1 MKISII
7 LAAYNI
13 EKYFQ
18 ECLNSLYESISEFD
32 EIIIVD
38 DGSTDS
44 TTDIARNAAEQ
55 HSQVIVHRKSNGG
68 ISSARNDGLALA
80 TGEYVIFADGD
91 DAFIPETYK
100 FARNHLEQNRP
111 DILVTDHLNWLDD
124 GKGACIA
131 PQPRTHQPFVNCTN
145 QTENLLA
152 TLTDC
157 MPCTWTRFIKRDLL
171 KQFPPR
177 PFSENLMYDDLPLI
191 PHITARASSL
201 YYVPLPLI
209 KYRSRPNSVT
219 KSRSYRSCTDMV
231 AAAAQASKATQTL
244 PLDTSMTLCADLM
257 LARKTM
263 EAIRQCREVKNPSYR
278 LYDEI
283 IQTALTA
290 FKSPTF
296 DIYTALRLSQS
307 NHDRRIAK
315 HIILISLAKTAYI
328 ATQIS
333 LARIKQMQRKK

>member
-1 MKISII
+1 MTAARIRRLILPAMRQNSIHKSSCTESRMEAFR
-7 LAAYNI
+7 LP
-13 EKYFQ
+13 ETMVW
-18 ECLNSLYESISEFD
+18 LY
-32 EIIIVD
+32 
-38 DGSTDS
+38 
-44 TTDIARNAAEQ
+44 
-55 HSQVIVHRKSNGG
+55 H
-68 ISSARNDGLALA
+68 
-80 TGEYVIFADGD
+80 GEYVIFADGD

-100 FARNHLEQNRP
+100 FARNHLEQNGP

-124 GKGACIA
+124 GNGACIA

-145 QTENLLA
+145 QTENPLA

-171 KQFPPR
+171 KQFPR

-244 PLDTSMTLCADLM
+244 PLDTKYDFVRRSDVGSQNNGSDQAM
-257 LARKTM
+257 
-263 EAIRQCREVKNPSYR
+263 QGSQNPSFYR

-283 IQTALTA
+283 IRTALTA
-290 FKSPTF
+290 FKSLAFRHLYSITF
-296 DIYTALRLSQS
+296 IPIEPR
-307 NHDRRIAK
+307 
-315 HIILISLAKTAYI
+315 
-328 ATQIS
+328 
-333 LARIKQMQRKK
+333 